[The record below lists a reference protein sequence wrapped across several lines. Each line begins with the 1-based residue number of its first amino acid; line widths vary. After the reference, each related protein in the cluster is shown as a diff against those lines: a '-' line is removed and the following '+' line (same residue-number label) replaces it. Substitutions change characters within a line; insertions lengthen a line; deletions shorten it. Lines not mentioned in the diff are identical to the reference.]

1 MARKKRRRGSPGES
15 HRRGPTVLEFHDKV
29 LPVIHDGDEVL
40 DGVQEIMARSKAWS
54 SISEASCNGV
64 QPQLELDDLA
74 VVS

>member
-1 MARKKRRRGSPGES
+1 
-15 HRRGPTVLEFHDKV
+15 
-29 LPVIHDGDEVL
+29 VILDGDEVL
-40 DGVQEIMARSKAWS
+40 DGVQEITARSKAWS